1 MCLRWHFYPRR
12 RGKNTGV
19 KMGVCELYRHIFGE
33 NSREKTEKTRRTPQL
48 KQLKKLQRKIF
59 LDIYTFT
66 IPLIINTLIINK
78 SFLKK

>member
-1 MCLRWHFYPRR
+1 MCLRWHFYPPQKGEKY
-12 RGKNTGV
+12 RGE
-19 KMGVCELYRHIFGE
+19 MGVCELYRHIFGE

-59 LDIYTFT
+59 LDTYTIT

-78 SFLKK
+78 SF